1 MTSAL
6 GSYIP
11 SVSPLFRGSVSYSL
25 PSLIST
31 RSDVSA
37 ELSAIKV
44 SPICLASAKVILMLS
59 VVSLF
64 HTSQPSNISFSH
76 GLETISFGPTP
87 TPPANLVIRTST
99 TPDLKLVL
107 ILLSFLIVGGSACLP
122 PVFIN
127 YFWPRV
133 TLVILCPQ
141 VSRDTRRQDG
151 PKIGRYHL
159 Y

>member
-6 GSYIP
+6 GSCIP
-11 SVSPLFRGSVSYSL
+11 SVSPLFRGNVSYSSPRSIL
-25 PSLIST
+25 SAVSKELSVMRVSPSLRAS
-31 RSDVSA
+31 VS
-37 ELSAIKV
+37 
-44 SPICLASAKVILMLS
+44 VILILS
-59 VVSLF
+59 CFSLP
-64 HTSQPSNISFSH
+64 HTSLDANISCSH
-76 GLETISFGPTP
+76 GLETIRLAPPF
-87 TPPANLVIRTST
+87 PANLVIRTST